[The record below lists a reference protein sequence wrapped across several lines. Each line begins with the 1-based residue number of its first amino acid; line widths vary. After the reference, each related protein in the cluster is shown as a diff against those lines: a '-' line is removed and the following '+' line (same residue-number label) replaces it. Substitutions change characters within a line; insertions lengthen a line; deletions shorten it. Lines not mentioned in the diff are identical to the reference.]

1 MIIVKND
8 MIPVGHFKAMN
19 IWPFIFVQEDEPFNK
34 VDERHEMI
42 HGRQQEEM
50 FFIGIVLAAMFF
62 FLVEWWSLFFI
73 PVFFYFYII
82 EWIVRLFI
90 YRDKNKAYR
99 TVSFEQEAYDNQ
111 EFPEYLEDRKAFAW
125 IKYIFKK
132 QS

>member
-1 MIIVKND
+1 MISW
-8 MIPVGHFKAMN
+8 GSYKAMT
-19 IWPFIFVQEDEPFNK
+19 IFPFIFVHEDESFNK

-50 FFIGIVLAAMFF
+50 LFIGIVLAAVFF
-62 FLVEWWSLFFI
+62 FLDCGWWSLLGLSL
-73 PVFFYFYII
+73 FYIWYVL
-82 EWIVRLFI
+82 EWLVRVVI
-90 YRDKNKAYR
+90 GSNAYR
-99 TVSFEQEAYDNQ
+99 KISFEQEAYDNQ